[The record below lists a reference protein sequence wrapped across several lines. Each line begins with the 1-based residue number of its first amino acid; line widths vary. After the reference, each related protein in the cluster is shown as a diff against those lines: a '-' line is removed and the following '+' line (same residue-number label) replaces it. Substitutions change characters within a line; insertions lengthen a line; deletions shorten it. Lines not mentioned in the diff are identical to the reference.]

1 MAMANILVLDDEA
14 SLLRLIVT
22 ILERGGH
29 SVTSFQKPL
38 EALAKLENFVPDAI
52 ISDISM
58 PIMTGLEFCKKVRE
72 MPHLQ
77 TTPFIFLTALSER
90 PDIRA
95 GMNVG
100 ADDYLLKPFTPSEIL
115 EAVDVRLKRAAL
127 SRPSANVISSGLAIE
142 AKALGGINVV
152 YKDVEVAW
160 ASKKA
165 AEFFFYLLE
174 RPNGVTTWEAA
185 EALWRDK
192 DESRAASVFHTTLHR
207 LRKTLDEDV
216 VFTKNRRYYLKT
228 NLEIEFDVTQYQ
240 GLVRQCELVP
250 DEATFSQA
258 IQLYGGSYMAGCDSD
273 WCEDKRE
280 MLHATHL
287 SLLLEASRFAQV
299 NQDLRRAA
307 WYAHLATQHE
317 NYAEQAWTVLSGIY
331 EALGDSKRAERARLR
346 IAAWDE

>member
-1 MAMANILVLDDEA
+1 MATILVLDDEA

-29 SVTSFQKPL
+29 SVVSFQKPL
-38 EALAKLENFVPDAI
+38 EALKALETFGPDAI

-58 PIMTGLEFCKKVRE
+58 PVMTGLEFCEQVRK

-77 TTPFIFLTALSER
+77 TTPFLFLTALSER
-90 PDIRA
+90 FNIRA

-100 ADDYLLKPFTPSEIL
+100 ADDYLFKPFTPTEII
-115 EAVDVRLKRAAL
+115 EALNVRLKRAAL
-127 SRPSANVISSGLAIE
+127 STSKSQVLGSEHELR
-142 AKALGGINVV
+142 AKALGGATVI
-152 YKDVEVAW
+152 YKGIEVAW

-216 VFTKNRRYYLKT
+216 VFTKNRKYYLKT
-228 NLEIEFDVTQYQ
+228 GLQIGFDVAEYQ
-240 GLVRQCELVP
+240 KLVRKAQTTP
-250 DEATFSQA
+250 DATVFASA
-258 IQLYGGSYMAGCDSD
+258 VELYGGAYMDGCNST

-287 SLLLEASRFAQV
+287 SLLLEASGFCE
-299 NQDLRRAA
+299 NSNDLRRAA

-317 NYAEQAWTVLSGIY
+317 SYADQAWTVLARVY
-331 EALGDSKRAERARLR
+331 ETLGDTQRAERARVR
-346 IAAWDE
+346 MSAWEE

>member
-1 MAMANILVLDDEA
+1 MANILVLDDEA

-29 SVTSFQKPL
+29 TVTSFQKPL
-38 EALAKLENFVPDAI
+38 EALAKLDSFVPDAI

-58 PIMTGLEFCKKVRE
+58 PVMTGLEFCKKVRE
-72 MPHLQ
+72 IPHLQ
-77 TTPFIFLTALSER
+77 TTPFIFLSALSER
-90 PDIRA
+90 PDMRA

-115 EAVDVRLKRAAL
+115 EAVEVRLKRAAL
-127 SRPSANVISSGLAIE
+127 SRPTANVLSKNLVVS
-142 AKALGGINVV
+142 AKALGGINVI
-152 YKDVEVAW
+152 YKGIEVAW

-207 LRKTLDEDV
+207 LRKTLDEEV
-216 VFTKNRRYYLKT
+216 VFTKNRRYYLQT
-228 NLEIEFDVTQYQ
+228 NLEIEFDVTEYQ
-240 GLVRQCELVP
+240 QLVRQSERSP
-250 DEATFSQA
+250 DDTVFAHAVT
-258 IQLYGGSYMAGCDSD
+258 LYGGAYLAGCDSV

-287 SLLLEASRFAQV
+287 SLLMEASKFAQT

-317 NYAEQAWTVLSGIY
+317 NYADQAWTALAQIY
-331 EALGDSKRAERARLR
+331 DLLGDHKRAERARIR
-346 IAAWDE
+346 MTAWEE

>member
-1 MAMANILVLDDEA
+1 MANILVLDDEA

-22 ILERGGH
+22 ILERAGH
-29 SVTSFQKPL
+29 TVISFQKPL
-38 EALAKLENFVPDAI
+38 EALRHLEDFVPDAI

-58 PIMTGLEFCKKVRE
+58 PVMTGLEFCERVRQ
-72 MPHLQ
+72 MAHLQ
-77 TTPFIFLTALSER
+77 TTPFLFLSALSQR
-90 PDIRA
+90 PEMRA
-95 GMNVG
+95 GMNAG
-100 ADDYLLKPFTPSEIL
+100 ADDYLLKPFTPTEIL
-115 EAVDVRLKRAAL
+115 EALDVRLKRATL
-127 SRPSANVISSGLAIE
+127 SRNLPIGSSDSLS

-152 YKDVEVAW
+152 YRGVEVAW

-228 NLEIEFDVTQYQ
+228 NLSVDFDVTEYQ
-240 GLVRQCELVP
+240 NLVRQAELNP
-250 DEATFSQA
+250 EASVFAQA
-258 IQLYGGSYMAGCDSD
+258 IALYSGAYMAGCDSQ

-287 SLLLEASRFAQV
+287 SLLLDASSFSVQ
-299 NQDLRRAA
+299 NNDLRRAA

-317 NYAEQAWTVLSGIY
+317 NYADQAWTALAQIY
-331 EALGDSKRAERARLR
+331 ETLGDSKRAERARSR
-346 IAAWDE
+346 VNAWDES

>member
-1 MAMANILVLDDEA
+1 MANILVLDDEA

-29 SVTSFQKPL
+29 TVTSFQKPL
-38 EALAKLENFVPDAI
+38 EALSKLEHFVPDAI

-58 PIMTGLEFCKKVRE
+58 PVMTGLEFCKKVRE
-72 MPHLQ
+72 IPHLQ
-77 TTPFIFLTALSER
+77 TIPFIFLTALSER
-90 PDIRA
+90 PDMRA

-115 EAVDVRLKRAAL
+115 EAVQVRLKRAAL
-127 SRPSANVISSGLAIE
+127 LRPAIKVDSSSLAMT

-152 YKDVEVAW
+152 YKGTEVAW
-160 ASKKA
+160 VSKKA

-228 NLEIEFDVTQYQ
+228 DLEIEFDVTEYHQV
-240 GLVRQCELVP
+240 VRQSETAPEENVF
-250 DEATFSQA
+250 ANA
-258 IQLYGGSYMAGCDSD
+258 IKLYGGAYMAGCDSV

-287 SLLLEASRFAQV
+287 SLLLEASRFAETK
-299 NQDLRRAA
+299 QDLRRAA

-317 NYAEQAWTVLSGIY
+317 TFADQAWTALARVY
-331 EALGDSKRAERARLR
+331 ESLGDTKRSDRAKQRL
-346 IAAWDE
+346 AAWDE

>member
-1 MAMANILVLDDEA
+1 MANILVLDDEA

-29 SVTSFQKPL
+29 TVSSFQKPL

-58 PIMTGLEFCKKVRE
+58 PVMTGLEFCKKVRE

-77 TTPFIFLTALSER
+77 TTPFIFLSALSER
-90 PDIRA
+90 PDMRA

-115 EAVDVRLKRAAL
+115 EAVDVRLKRAIL
-127 SRPSANVISSGLAIE
+127 SRPVANVLQSSLQIE

-152 YKDVEVAW
+152 YKGTEVAW

-216 VFTKNRRYYLKT
+216 VFTKNRRYYLKA
-228 NLEIEFDVTQYQ
+228 NLEIDFDVSQYQ
-240 GLVRQCELVP
+240 RLVRQSEQAP
-250 DEATFSQA
+250 DETTFANA
-258 IQLYGGSYMAGCDSD
+258 IKLYGGAYMAGCDSL

-287 SLLLEASRFAQV
+287 SLLLEASRFAEEHL
-299 NQDLRRAA
+299 DLRRAA

-317 NYAEQAWTVLSGIY
+317 SYADQAWMALARVY
-331 EALGDSKRAERARLR
+331 ESLGDLKRSDRAKQRLT
-346 IAAWDE
+346 AWDE

>member
-1 MAMANILVLDDEA
+1 MANILVLDDEP

-22 ILERGGH
+22 ILERAGH
-29 SVTSFQKPL
+29 SVVSFQKPL
-38 EALAKLENFVPDAI
+38 EALRHLEDFVPDAI

-58 PIMTGLEFCKKVRE
+58 PVMTGLEFCERVRQ

-77 TTPFIFLTALSER
+77 TTPFLFLTALSER
-90 PDIRA
+90 PDMRA
-95 GMNVG
+95 GMNAG

-115 EAVDVRLKRAAL
+115 EALQVRLKRASL
-127 SRPSANVISSGLAIE
+127 SRNLPIGSNDSLS

-152 YKDVEVAW
+152 YRGVEVAW

-174 RPNGVTTWEAA
+174 RPKGVTTWEAA

-207 LRKTLDEDV
+207 LRKTLAEDV
-216 VFTKNRRYYLKT
+216 VFTKNRRYYLKA
-228 NLEIEFDVTQYQ
+228 NLEIIFDVSEYQ
-240 GLVRQCELVP
+240 NLVRQAEHSPEASIFAQAVELYSG
-250 DEATFSQA
+250 A
-258 IQLYGGSYMAGCDSD
+258 YMAGCDSQ

-287 SLLLEASRFAQV
+287 SLLLDASSFASKT
-299 NQDLRRAA
+299 NDLRRAA

-317 NYAEQAWTVLSGIY
+317 NYADQAWTALAGVY
-331 EALGDSKRAERARLR
+331 ETLGDSKRAERARSR
-346 IAAWDE
+346 VAAWDE

>member
-1 MAMANILVLDDEA
+1 MAKILVLDDEA

-22 ILERGGH
+22 ILEQAGH
-29 SVTSFQKPL
+29 TVTSFQKPL
-38 EALAKLENFVPDAI
+38 EALAALESFTPDAI
-52 ISDISM
+52 ISDVSM
-58 PIMTGLEFCKKVRE
+58 PVMTGLEFCEKVRQQ
-72 MPHLQ
+72 PHLQ
-77 TTPFIFLTALSER
+77 TTPFLFLTALSQR
-90 PDIRA
+90 LDVRA

-100 ADDYLLKPFTPSEIL
+100 ADDYLLKPFTPNEIL
-115 EAVDVRLKRAAL
+115 EALEVRLKRAAL
-127 SRPSANVISSGLAIE
+127 IYQKPQITDGILH
-142 AKALGGINVV
+142 AKALGGVGVI
-152 YKDVEVAW
+152 YKGIEVNW

-216 VFTKNRRYYLKT
+216 VFTKNRRYHLKT
-228 NLEIEFDVTQYQ
+228 DLDLVFDVTEYQ
-240 GLVRQCELVP
+240 NLVRQAQQNPEVELFA
-250 DEATFSQA
+250 EA
-258 IQLYGGSYMAGCDSD
+258 IKLYAGAYMAGCDSV

-287 SLLLEASRFAQV
+287 SLLLDASRFAESH
-299 NQDLRRAA
+299 NDLRRAA

-317 NYAEQAWTVLSGIY
+317 TYADQAWTALARVY
-331 EALGDSKRAERARLR
+331 ETLGDTRRAERARAR
-346 IAAWDE
+346 MNAWDD